1 MVNVNNSKI
10 KKKLNTNL
18 LDMIDWMLAIDFDP
32 FEVRFARRNLFHKYV
47 QVLDKSAFTVKLGD

>member
-1 MVNVNNSKI
+1 MNNSKI

-32 FEVRFARRNLFHKYV
+32 FEVKFARRKVFHKYI
-47 QVLDKSAFTVKLGD
+47 QVLDKSAFSVKLGD